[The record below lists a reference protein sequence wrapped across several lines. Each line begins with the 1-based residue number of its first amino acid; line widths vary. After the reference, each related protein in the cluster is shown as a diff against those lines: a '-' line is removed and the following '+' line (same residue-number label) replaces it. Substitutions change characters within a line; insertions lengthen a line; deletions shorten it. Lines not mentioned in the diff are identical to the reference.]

1 MTSLPPDAPDDV
13 GAVPIQPDGARAG
26 RSTLTRVIVV
36 GAALLAI
43 AGFIALGTWQV
54 HRRTWKL
61 ELIAAT
67 EQRVHATPVQAPM
80 QDAWSSVTAQKDAYR
95 HVTVTGT
102 YLPENSV
109 RVQAV
114 TDLGAGFW
122 LMTPLRQSSGAIVM
136 INRGFV
142 LAREVSSTS
151 GRAAC
156 GDVTADARAPI
167 TVTGLLRISEPHGA
181 FLHEN
186 DPVAGR
192 WYSRDVQ
199 AIARQQHME
208 QVAPYFIDADADPA
222 QRNRTPSSD
231 CPIGGLTVVS
241 FHNSHLVYA
250 ITWYALALMVAGA
263 LGWNAFVQRRGIG
276 SVKDETN

>member
-1 MTSLPPDAPDDV
+1 MSSLPPGARDDV
-13 GAVPIQPDGARAG
+13 GAVAIPRDGAGAEH
-26 RSTLTRVIVV
+26 STLTRAIVL
-36 GAALLAI
+36 GAALIAI

-54 HRRTWKL
+54 QRRTWKL
-61 ELIAAT
+61 DLIAAT
-67 EQRVHATPVQAPM
+67 EQRVHAPPDQAPM
-80 QDAWSSVTAQKDAYR
+80 PDAWTTVTTQKDAYR

-102 YLPENSV
+102 YLPEKSV

-122 LMTPLRQSSGAIVM
+122 LMTPLRQPGGAIVL

-142 LAREVSSTS
+142 LSHQGSSAS
-151 GRAAC
+151 DRAAC
-156 GDVTADARAPI
+156 SDGPADALAPI

-199 AIARQQHME
+199 AIAQRQQLDP
-208 QVAPYFIDADADPA
+208 VAPYFIDADADPDPA
-222 QRNRTPSSD
+222 QRNRTPTSD
-231 CPIGGLTVVS
+231 CPIGGLTVVN
-241 FHNSHLVYA
+241 FPNSHLVYA
-250 ITWYALALMVAGA
+250 VTWYALALMVAGA
-263 LGWNAFVQRRGIG
+263 LGWNALAQRRGIG
-276 SVKDETN
+276 SVKR